1 MTKIDIIEHT
11 VRVCVCSQLV
21 CVCVGIILDGEIT
34 RQKGEVRFN
43 ERLVSSTKGMNGT
56 CLSF

>member
-1 MTKIDIIEHT
+1 MQ
-11 VRVCVCSQLV
+11 SQLV

-34 RQKGEVRFN
+34 RQKGEGMKKGEVRFN